1 MLCPAVFPEKIG
13 DGSKFRQIAPV
24 PDSPTFAMALAG
36 LGCGGSVVFRRRRA
50 R

>member
-1 MLCPAVFPEKIG
+1 MLCPAVFPETEIG
-13 DGSKFRQIAPV
+13 DGSEFREIAPV
-24 PDSPTFAMALAG
+24 PDLPAG